1 MGFIRAR
8 SEEQKQVRIQQIIDA
23 AASLYEE
30 VGYDKVTFS
39 QIGRKVSFSRLN
51 LYTYYHCK
59 EDIFLTLLLQDRRK
73 MVEDAKKTFSE
84 VVTDRDAFC
93 HAWAEMLLR
102 HRRMLALFSITNTVI
117 LKDASSEMHRRF
129 RLETSR
135 ASGELTALVRKLFP
149 EFTEEQAYYFVE
161 CESSYALTLY
171 PASLEYKS
179 RQFSF
184 KRSITSFT
192 VLVDTLIPLARPDE
206 RIELRFVNGHGRI
219 TKILLIAKSHM
230 SIFIQHQ
237 TPHTLSHHPWP
248 CGSPPDSIQNLI

>member
-135 ASGELTALVRKLFP
+135 ASGELTALVQKLFP
-149 EFTEEQAYYFVE
+149 AFTPEQAYYFVE

-179 RQFSF
+179 SQHIEIF
-184 KRSITSFT
+184 
-192 VLVDTLIPLARPDE
+192 PD
-206 RIELRFVNGHGRI
+206 VGRG
-219 TKILLIAKSHM
+219 TRDFASQYVTFLKILLRG
-230 SIFIQHQ
+230 
-237 TPHTLSHHPWP
+237 L
-248 CGSPPDSIQNLI
+248 GN